1 MKVSY
6 DTLIPFLS
14 IAVALIY
21 ILIGV
26 IGFFARDAY
35 NRMKEEQNKQS
46 TDIKRLEENLVKAK
60 EDISR
65 EYVRKDDF
73 FREINKIDQKID
85 KIGEHITEIH
95 KIVSAMGGN
104 SRA

>member
-1 MKVSY
+1 MKFSY
-6 DTLIPFLS
+6 DLLIPFLS

-35 NRMKEEQNKQS
+35 NRMKEEQTKQS
-46 TDIKRLEENLVKAK
+46 TDIKSLEEKFVKTK
-60 EDISR
+60 EDISK
-65 EYVRKDDF
+65 EYVRKDEF

-85 KIGEHITEIH
+85 RIGEHITEIH

-104 SRA
+104 HRA